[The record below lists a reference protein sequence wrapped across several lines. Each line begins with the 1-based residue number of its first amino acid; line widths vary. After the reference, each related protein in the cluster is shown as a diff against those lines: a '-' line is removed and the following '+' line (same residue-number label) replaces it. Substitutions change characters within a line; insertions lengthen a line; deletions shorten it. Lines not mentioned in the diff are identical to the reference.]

1 MSTKYYNAT
10 ELVESVLLRAMLP
23 KTNNTFTKDD
33 ILRFAN
39 EELDNA
45 LVPFIMQHHEDY
57 FLTYELTQLESGRP
71 NYPIPY
77 RAIGNKLNDLAFQDI
92 DDTIYEMTRVVIA
105 DEYSFKSNYYNPYG
119 RYFLRH
125 FYVEGDEIV
134 VASKASEV
142 IGGGYL
148 KFSYYLRPN
157 QIVDESRY
165 TKITKIEVDPL
176 DANKTILTLSNYPEN
191 FPLSAEDV
199 AVFKFDLIKNK
210 TPFKT
215 LDFDLSFIEV
225 DNSGTLPIV
234 KINTSDVPKRLE
246 VNDYVCQAEEA
257 PIAQIPSEL
266 HSMLAQRVACR
277 CLEALGDA
285 QGLQSAMVKLQE
297 METRAST
304 MVDSRVESAPLKVIN
319 KHGFLNYR
327 RRTPYGGI

>member
-39 EELDNA
+39 EELDNS

-57 FLTYELTQLESGRP
+57 FLTDELSQLKDKQAK
-71 NYPIPY
+71 YPIPY
-77 RAIGNKLNDLAFQDI
+77 RAIGNKLNDVAFQDI

-125 FYVEGDEIV
+125 FFVEGDEIV
-134 VASKASEV
+134 LASKESEI

-157 QIVDESRY
+157 SIVDESRY
-165 TKITKIEVDPL
+165 AKITKIEKGATETV
-176 DANKTILTLSNYPEN
+176 ITLSQYPEN
-191 FPLSAEDV
+191 FPQSVEDIST
-199 AVFKFDLIKNK
+199 FPIDLIKGK

-215 LDFDLSFIEV
+215 LDFDVVMVST
-225 DNSGTLPIV
+225 NSSGTAPTITLN
-234 KINTSDVPKRLE
+234 NTDVPVRLE
-246 VNDYVCQAEEA
+246 VGDYICQAEEA

-277 CLEALGDA
+277 CLEALGDT
-285 QGLQSAMVKLQE
+285 QGLQAAMAKLQE

>member
-1 MSTKYYNAT
+1 MSGKYYNAT

-39 EELDNA
+39 EEMDNS

-57 FLTYELTQLESGRP
+57 FLTDELMQLESGRAG
-71 NYPIPY
+71 YPIPY
-77 RAIGNKLNDLAFQDI
+77 RSIGNKLNDLSFQDI
-92 DDTIYEMTRVVIA
+92 DGTIYEMTRVVIA

-125 FYVEGDEIV
+125 FFVEGDEIML
-134 VASKASEV
+134 ATKKEEV

-165 TKITKIEVDPL
+165 AKVTKITKGATTTEI
-176 DANKTILTLSNYPEN
+176 ALSQYPQN
-191 FPLSAEDV
+191 FPVTTEDIE
-199 AVFKFDLIKNK
+199 AFRIDLVKGK

-215 LDFDLSFIEV
+215 LDYDIKMVSV
-225 DNSGTLPIV
+225 NSSGLEPVIVINNTDLPI
-234 KINTSDVPKRLE
+234 RLE

-257 PIAQIPSEL
+257 PIAQIPAEL

-285 QGLQSAMVKLQE
+285 QGLQSAMVKLNE
-297 METRAST
+297 MESRAST
-304 MVDSRVESAPLKVIN
+304 MIDSRVESAPLKVIN